1 MVHKLFVKI
10 LDSVKVLPARRE
22 TMETE
27 TTSTLKLDTEDALP
41 QTEASCNAE
50 SMVDQTTMTR
60 ALWLMLVALVYH
72 GLHHM

>member
-10 LDSVKVLPARRE
+10 LDSVKVLPPRRE
-22 TMETE
+22 IMETE
-27 TTSTLKLDTEDALP
+27 TTLTLKLVTEDVLP
-41 QTEASCNAE
+41 QTETSCNAE
-50 SMVDQTTMTR
+50 NMVGQTTMTR

>member
-1 MVHKLFVKI
+1 
-10 LDSVKVLPARRE
+10 
-22 TMETE
+22 METE
-27 TTSTLKLDTEDALP
+27 TTSTLQLDTEDALP